1 MNKNKPISDWQSDTM
16 VHNLHHKIA
25 TNKRT
30 EIHSMKKFSF
40 EAPVP
45 VGMEKLLQKL
55 ESAQNRSFKAIP
67 LAARENFSIL
77 ETTSKSG
84 DYEEKLFFFF
94 FFFFLS
100 TKYTDFRLL

>member
-1 MNKNKPISDWQSDTM
+1 
-16 VHNLHHKIA
+16 
-25 TNKRT
+25 
-30 EIHSMKKFSF
+30 MKKFSF

-55 ESAQNRSFKAIP
+55 ESAQNRSLKAIP

-77 ETTSKSG
+77 ETTSKRS
-84 DYEEKLFFFF
+84 DYEEKFFFF

>member
-1 MNKNKPISDWQSDTM
+1 
-16 VHNLHHKIA
+16 
-25 TNKRT
+25 
-30 EIHSMKKFSF
+30 MKKFSF

-67 LAARENFSIL
+67 VAARDNFSIL
-77 ETTSKSG
+77 ETTSKSS

-94 FFFFLS
+94 V
-100 TKYTDFRLL
+100 Y